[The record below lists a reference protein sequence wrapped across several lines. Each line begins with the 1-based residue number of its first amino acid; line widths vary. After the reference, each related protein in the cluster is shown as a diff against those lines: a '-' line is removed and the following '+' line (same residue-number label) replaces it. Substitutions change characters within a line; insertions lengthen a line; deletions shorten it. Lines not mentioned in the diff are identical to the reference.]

1 MDKYLNTKQG
11 SLEESVLEI
20 WKEAAI
26 EEDFRMDGRTKAYKE
41 HRARLEAAR
50 LRKEG
55 IKKSIQ
61 TEDDDPHA
69 DSAKSGGKEEYKKFF
84 NAAMKKFGVSS
95 PAELK
100 GDKEKEFYNY
110 IDKNWK
116 GDHEEELEENAAVEL
131 QKKVA
136 KGGMDKQMFQKSV
149 DLLKSKKYD
158 ELKKHL
164 KASDTAPREYVMSL
178 IAKKEPATFKKMY
191 GNQTGYYSL
200 MNQNEELEDSPN
212 AANSQHLCA
221 KNVVHEEWGDGECIP
236 TMHAEP
242 DEEGNIG
249 WYDVMFEHGLEKGVA
264 INELKVTHSEMHHN
278 HKKKDKVKEDVV
290 DNLAKA
296 GAKAVG
302 RGMISVAKK
311 AGQKAMDKTGVTKAI
326 SVGKKVKDTAS
337 KVGARIKKAAQTGE
351 EFGESYEMGT
361 DEYRKH
367 TQSITPGQDVTDF
380 QNFKVESMREALAK
394 VWGKAGD
401 ELEEYITKEGMRK
414 RVAEGDKRRTE
425 NKDTGKGGKT
435 MTGKTSDVINLK
447 PTTEEV
453 ELDEAMSKDM
463 ALKILS
469 MAKNQDFKIASGD
482 RAPMIYLSND
492 DRDELKKEFGR
503 LGRDVP
509 GPNKGATV
517 MQIVNLAHSGNDR
530 KPFDTEGGKHMISWD
545 KGGKKIGTPKKVSDA
560 AKLAGLKLEEV
571 ELDEVAPL
579 VGMAAKALAK
589 GALAAVGS
597 KVAKKAMGEK
607 MLAADYMIKSG
618 KSPEEIANVA
628 NVDVE
633 EVKKVMA
640 AYHEDDEKHYKEYL
654 AAMCNGVDASYE
666 G

>member
-116 GDHEEELEENAAVEL
+116 GDHEEELE
-131 QKKVA
+131 
-136 KGGMDKQMFQKSV
+136 
-149 DLLKSKKYD
+149 
-158 ELKKHL
+158 
-164 KASDTAPREYVMSL
+164 
-178 IAKKEPATFKKMY
+178 
-191 GNQTGYYSL
+191 
-200 MNQNEELEDSPN
+200 DSPN

-242 DEEGNIG
+242 DEEGNID
-249 WYDVMFEHGLEKGVA
+249 WYDVMFEHGLEKGVV

-278 HKKKDKVKEDVV
+278 HNKKKDKVKEGIVG
-290 DNLAKA
+290 NLAKA

-302 RGMISVAKK
+302 RGVTSVAKTAVK
-311 AGQKAMDKTGVTKAI
+311 KVADKTGYTKGKEL
-326 SVGKKVKDTAS
+326 VKKVGSGID

-380 QNFKVESMREALAK
+380 QNFKVESMKEALAK

-401 ELEEYITKEGMRK
+401 ELEEYITKDGMRK
-414 RVAEGDKRRTE
+414 RVTEGDKRRTE

-453 ELDEAMSKDM
+453 ELEEAMSKDM

-469 MAKNQDFKIASGD
+469 MTKNQDFKIASGD

-618 KSPEEIANVA
+618 KSAEEVADVA

-633 EVKKVMA
+633 EIKKVMA
-640 AYHEDDEKHYKEYL
+640 AYHENDVKHYKEYL
-654 AAMCNGVDASYE
+654 AAACGGGTGLGTTSMST
-666 G
+666 

>member
-1 MDKYLNTKQG
+1 
-11 SLEESVLEI
+11 
-20 WKEAAI
+20 
-26 EEDFRMDGRTKAYKE
+26 
-41 HRARLEAAR
+41 
-50 LRKEG
+50 
-55 IKKSIQ
+55 
-61 TEDDDPHA
+61 
-69 DSAKSGGKEEYKKFF
+69 
-84 NAAMKKFGVSS
+84 
-95 PAELK
+95 
-100 GDKEKEFYNY
+100 
-110 IDKNWK
+110 
-116 GDHEEELEENAAVEL
+116 
-131 QKKVA
+131 
-136 KGGMDKQMFQKSV
+136 
-149 DLLKSKKYD
+149 
-158 ELKKHL
+158 
-164 KASDTAPREYVMSL
+164 
-178 IAKKEPATFKKMY
+178 
-191 GNQTGYYSL
+191 
-200 MNQNEELEDSPN
+200 
-212 AANSQHLCA
+212 
-221 KNVVHEEWGDGECIP
+221 
-236 TMHAEP
+236 
-242 DEEGNIG
+242 
-249 WYDVMFEHGLEKGVA
+249 
-264 INELKVTHSEMHHN
+264 
-278 HKKKDKVKEDVV
+278 
-290 DNLAKA
+290 
-296 GAKAVG
+296 
-302 RGMISVAKK
+302 
-311 AGQKAMDKTGVTKAI
+311 
-326 SVGKKVKDTAS
+326 
-337 KVGARIKKAAQTGE
+337 
-351 EFGESYEMGT
+351 
-361 DEYRKH
+361 
-367 TQSITPGQDVTDF
+367 
-380 QNFKVESMREALAK
+380 MR
-394 VWGKAGD
+394 
-401 ELEEYITKEGMRK
+401 R

-425 NKDTGKGGKT
+425 NKDTRKGGKT
-435 MTGKTSDVINLK
+435 MTGKTSDVINLI

-453 ELDEAMSKDM
+453 ELEEAMSKDM

-654 AAMCNGVDASYE
+654 TAMCKGGDASM
-666 G
+666 GGGPRGG

>member
-1 MDKYLNTKQG
+1 VDKYLNTKQG

-20 WKEAAI
+20 WKEAANI
-26 EEDFRMDGRTKAYKE
+26 TE
-41 HRARLEAAR
+41 
-50 LRKEG
+50 
-55 IKKSIQ
+55 KKLDPVGK
-61 TEDDDPHA
+61 EDDDVDNDGDVD
-69 DSAKSGGKEEYKKFF
+69 DSDKYLAKRRKAITK
-84 NAAMKKFGVSS
+84 AMK
-95 PAELK
+95 EHK
-100 GDKEKEFYNY
+100 GTKPHKHP
-110 IDKNWK
+110 
-116 GDHEEELEENAAVEL
+116 HEEGEVEE
-131 QKKVA
+131 K
-136 KGGMDKQMFQKSV
+136 
-149 DLLKSKKYD
+149 
-158 ELKKHL
+158 
-164 KASDTAPREYVMSL
+164 
-178 IAKKEPATFKKMY
+178 
-191 GNQTGYYSL
+191 
-200 MNQNEELEDSPN
+200 LEDSPN
-212 AANSQHLCA
+212 DANSQHLCA
-221 KNVVHEEWGDGECIP
+221 KNVVHEEWGNGECVP

-242 DEEGNIG
+242 DEEGNID
-249 WYDVMFEHGLEKGVA
+249 WYDVMFEHGLERGVV
-264 INELKVTHSEMHHN
+264 INELKVTRSEMHHN
-278 HKKKDKVKEDVV
+278 HKKKKNDEEVDEGIVGDVLKKGVKS
-290 DNLAKA
+290 LA
-296 GAKAVG
+296 
-302 RGMISVAKK
+302 RK
-311 AGQKAMDKTGVTKAI
+311 AGQAARERITTAGKADRAERKVAKA
-326 SVGKKVKDTAS
+326 T
-337 KVGARIKKAAQTGE
+337 KKAADKERLATARQKLSNIKKGKSKT
-351 EFGESYEMGT
+351 ESYEMGT

-380 QNFKVESMREALAK
+380 HNFKVESMKEALAK

-401 ELEEYITKEGMRK
+401 ELEEYVTKDGMRK

-425 NKDTGKGGKT
+425 NKDIGKGGKT

-453 ELDEAMSKDM
+453 ELEEAMSKDM

-618 KSPEEIANVA
+618 KSPEEVADVA

-633 EVKKVMA
+633 EIKKVMA
-640 AYHEDDEKHYKEYL
+640 AYHENDEKHYKEYL
-654 AAMCNGVDASYE
+654 AAACGGGTGLGTTSMST
-666 G
+666 

>member
-164 KASDTAPREYVMSL
+164 KASDTAPREYVMDL

-278 HKKKDKVKEDVV
+278 HKKKKNDEEV
-290 DNLAKA
+290 DEGIVGNLAKA
-296 GAKAVG
+296 GVKAVG
-302 RGMISVAKK
+302 RKVA
-311 AGQKAMDKTGVTKAI
+311 DKTGYN
-326 SVGKKVKDTAS
+326 KVKDKVS

-380 QNFKVESMREALAK
+380 HNFKVESMKETLAK

-447 PTTEEV
+447 PST
-453 ELDEAMSKDM
+453 DSK
-463 ALKILS
+463 
-469 MAKNQDFKIASGD
+469 
-482 RAPMIYLSND
+482 
-492 DRDELKKEFGR
+492 
-503 LGRDVP
+503 
-509 GPNKGATV
+509 
-517 MQIVNLAHSGNDR
+517 
-530 KPFDTEGGKHMISWD
+530 
-545 KGGKKIGTPKKVSDA
+545 
-560 AKLAGLKLEEV
+560 
-571 ELDEVAPL
+571 
-579 VGMAAKALAK
+579 
-589 GALAAVGS
+589 
-597 KVAKKAMGEK
+597 
-607 MLAADYMIKSG
+607 
-618 KSPEEIANVA
+618 
-628 NVDVE
+628 
-633 EVKKVMA
+633 
-640 AYHEDDEKHYKEYL
+640 
-654 AAMCNGVDASYE
+654 
-666 G
+666 

>member
-20 WKEAAI
+20 WKEAAEI
-26 EEDFRMDGRTKAYKE
+26 TE
-41 HRARLEAAR
+41 
-50 LRKEG
+50 
-55 IKKSIQ
+55 KKLDPVGK
-61 TEDDDPHA
+61 EDDDVDNDGDVD
-69 DSAKSGGKEEYKKFF
+69 DSDKYLAKRRKAITK
-84 NAAMKKFGVSS
+84 AMK
-95 PAELK
+95 EHK
-100 GDKEKEFYNY
+100 GTKPHKHP
-110 IDKNWK
+110 
-116 GDHEEELEENAAVEL
+116 HEEGEVEE
-131 QKKVA
+131 K
-136 KGGMDKQMFQKSV
+136 
-149 DLLKSKKYD
+149 
-158 ELKKHL
+158 
-164 KASDTAPREYVMSL
+164 
-178 IAKKEPATFKKMY
+178 
-191 GNQTGYYSL
+191 
-200 MNQNEELEDSPN
+200 LEDSPN
-212 AANSQHLCA
+212 DANSQHLCA

-249 WYDVMFEHGLEKGVA
+249 WYDVMFEHGLERGVV
-264 INELKVTHSEMHHN
+264 INELKVTRSEMHHN
-278 HKKKDKVKEDVV
+278 HNKKKDKVKEGIVG
-290 DNLAKA
+290 NLAKA

-302 RGMISVAKK
+302 RGVTSVAKTAVK
-311 AGQKAMDKTGVTKAI
+311 KVADKTGYTKGKEL
-326 SVGKKVKDTAS
+326 VKKVGSGID

-380 QNFKVESMREALAK
+380 QNFKVESMKEALAK

-401 ELEEYITKEGMRK
+401 ELEEYITKDGMRK
-414 RVAEGDKRRTE
+414 RVTEGDKRRTE

-453 ELDEAMSKDM
+453 ELEEAMSKDM

-469 MAKNQDFKIASGD
+469 MTKNQDFKIASGD

-589 GALAAVGS
+589 GALTAVGS

-618 KSPEEIANVA
+618 KSAEEVADVA

-633 EVKKVMA
+633 EIKKVMA
-640 AYHEDDEKHYKEYL
+640 AYHENDEKHYKEYL
-654 AAMCNGVDASYE
+654 AAACGGGTGLGTTSMST
-666 G
+666 

>member
-1 MDKYLNTKQG
+1 VDKYLNTKQG

-20 WKEAAI
+20 WKEAANI
-26 EEDFRMDGRTKAYKE
+26 TE
-41 HRARLEAAR
+41 
-50 LRKEG
+50 
-55 IKKSIQ
+55 KKLDPVGK
-61 TEDDDPHA
+61 EDDDVDNDGDV
-69 DSAKSGGKEEYKKFF
+69 DSSDKYLAKRRKAISK
-84 NAAMKKFGVSS
+84 AMKKEG
-95 PAELK
+95 
-100 GDKEKEFYNY
+100 
-110 IDKNWK
+110 
-116 GDHEEELEENAAVEL
+116 
-131 QKKVA
+131 
-136 KGGMDKQMFQKSV
+136 
-149 DLLKSKKYD
+149 
-158 ELKKHL
+158 
-164 KASDTAPREYVMSL
+164 
-178 IAKKEPATFKKMY
+178 
-191 GNQTGYYSL
+191 
-200 MNQNEELEDSPN
+200 LEDSPN

-236 TMHAEP
+236 TMHDEP

-278 HKKKDKVKEDVV
+278 HKKKKNDEEVDEGIAGDVGAGIGRLAGRAAAGTAKLAGRAALA
-290 DNLAKA
+290 LAK
-296 GAKAVG
+296 K
-302 RGMISVAKK
+302 
-311 AGQKAMDKTGVTKAI
+311 
-326 SVGKKVKDTAS
+326 
-337 KVGARIKKAAQTGE
+337 GARAARERITTGGKADRAERQLSKAQKQSKKKMSDKDRLATAQARLAKLNKGKSKT
-351 EFGESYEMGT
+351 ESYEMGT

-401 ELEEYITKEGMRK
+401 ELEEYVTKEGMRR

-453 ELDEAMSKDM
+453 ELEEAMSKDM

-579 VGMAAKALAK
+579 IGMAAKALAK
-589 GALAAVGS
+589 GALMGVGS
-597 KVAKKAMGEK
+597 KIADKAMGGKKEEK

-618 KSPEEIANVA
+618 KSAEEVADVA

-633 EVKKVMA
+633 EIKKVMA

-654 AAMCNGVDASYE
+654 AAACSGGTGLGTTSMST
-666 G
+666 

>member
-20 WKEAAI
+20 WKEAANI
-26 EEDFRMDGRTKAYKE
+26 TE
-41 HRARLEAAR
+41 
-50 LRKEG
+50 
-55 IKKSIQ
+55 KKLDPVGK
-61 TEDDDPHA
+61 EDDDVDNDGDV
-69 DSAKSGGKEEYKKFF
+69 DSSDKYLAKRRKAISK
-84 NAAMKKFGVSS
+84 AMKKEG
-95 PAELK
+95 
-100 GDKEKEFYNY
+100 
-110 IDKNWK
+110 
-116 GDHEEELEENAAVEL
+116 
-131 QKKVA
+131 
-136 KGGMDKQMFQKSV
+136 
-149 DLLKSKKYD
+149 
-158 ELKKHL
+158 
-164 KASDTAPREYVMSL
+164 
-178 IAKKEPATFKKMY
+178 
-191 GNQTGYYSL
+191 
-200 MNQNEELEDSPN
+200 LEDSPN

-236 TMHAEP
+236 TMHDEP

-278 HKKKDKVKEDVV
+278 HKKKKNDEEVDEGIAGDVGAGIGRLAGRAAAGTAKLAGRAALA
-290 DNLAKA
+290 LAK
-296 GAKAVG
+296 K
-302 RGMISVAKK
+302 
-311 AGQKAMDKTGVTKAI
+311 
-326 SVGKKVKDTAS
+326 
-337 KVGARIKKAAQTGE
+337 GARAARERITTGGKADRAERQLSKAQKQSKKKMSDKDRLATAQARLAKLNKGKSKT
-351 EFGESYEMGT
+351 ESYEMGT

-401 ELEEYITKEGMRK
+401 ELEEYVTKEGMRR

-425 NKDTGKGGKT
+425 NKVTKMRSRALLKRSPKDTGKGGKT

-453 ELDEAMSKDM
+453 ELEEAMSKDM

-579 VGMAAKALAK
+579 IGMAAKALAK
-589 GALAAVGS
+589 GALMGVGS
-597 KVAKKAMGEK
+597 KIADKAMGGKKEEK

-618 KSPEEIANVA
+618 KSAEEVADVA

-633 EVKKVMA
+633 EIKKVMA

-654 AAMCNGVDASYE
+654 AAACSGGTGLGTTSMST
-666 G
+666 

>member
-116 GDHEEELEENAAVEL
+116 GDHEEELE
-131 QKKVA
+131 
-136 KGGMDKQMFQKSV
+136 
-149 DLLKSKKYD
+149 
-158 ELKKHL
+158 
-164 KASDTAPREYVMSL
+164 
-178 IAKKEPATFKKMY
+178 
-191 GNQTGYYSL
+191 
-200 MNQNEELEDSPN
+200 DSPN

-221 KNVVHEEWGDGECIP
+221 KNVVHEEWGNGECVP

-249 WYDVMFEHGLEKGVA
+249 WYDVMFEHGLERGVV
-264 INELKVTHSEMHHN
+264 INELKVTRSEMHHN
-278 HKKKDKVKEDVV
+278 HNKKKDKVKEGIVG
-290 DNLAKA
+290 NLAKA

-302 RGMISVAKK
+302 RGVTSVAKTAVK
-311 AGQKAMDKTGVTKAI
+311 KVADKTGYTKGKEL
-326 SVGKKVKDTAS
+326 VKKVGSGID

-380 QNFKVESMREALAK
+380 QNFKVESMKEALAK

-401 ELEEYITKEGMRK
+401 ELEEYITKDGMRK
-414 RVAEGDKRRTE
+414 RVTEGDKRRTE

-453 ELDEAMSKDM
+453 ELEEAMSKDM

-469 MAKNQDFKIASGD
+469 MTKNQDFKIASGD

-618 KSPEEIANVA
+618 KSAEEVADVA

-633 EVKKVMA
+633 EIKKVMA
-640 AYHEDDEKHYKEYL
+640 AYHENDEKHYKEYL
-654 AAMCNGVDASYE
+654 AAACGGGTGLGTTSMYT
-666 G
+666 

>member
-1 MDKYLNTKQG
+1 VDKYLNTKQG

-61 TEDDDPHA
+61 NEDDDPHA

-84 NAAMKKFGVSS
+84 NDAMKKFGVSS

-116 GDHEEELEENAAVEL
+116 GDQEE
-131 QKKVA
+131 
-136 KGGMDKQMFQKSV
+136 G
-149 DLLKSKKYD
+149 
-158 ELKKHL
+158 
-164 KASDTAPREYVMSL
+164 
-178 IAKKEPATFKKMY
+178 
-191 GNQTGYYSL
+191 
-200 MNQNEELEDSPN
+200 LEDSPN

-221 KNVVHEEWGDGECIP
+221 KNVVHEEWGNGECIP
-236 TMHAEP
+236 TMHDEP

-290 DNLAKA
+290 GNLAKA

-302 RGMISVAKK
+302 RAAKSVAKK
-311 AGQKAMDKTGVTKAI
+311 AGQKVMDKTGVSKAI

-337 KVGARIKKAAQTGE
+337 KVGARVKKAAQTGE
-351 EFGESYEMGT
+351 EFEESYEMGT

-401 ELEEYITKEGMRK
+401 ELEEYVTKEGMRR

-447 PTTEEV
+447 PST
-453 ELDEAMSKDM
+453 DSK
-463 ALKILS
+463 
-469 MAKNQDFKIASGD
+469 
-482 RAPMIYLSND
+482 
-492 DRDELKKEFGR
+492 
-503 LGRDVP
+503 
-509 GPNKGATV
+509 
-517 MQIVNLAHSGNDR
+517 
-530 KPFDTEGGKHMISWD
+530 
-545 KGGKKIGTPKKVSDA
+545 
-560 AKLAGLKLEEV
+560 
-571 ELDEVAPL
+571 
-579 VGMAAKALAK
+579 
-589 GALAAVGS
+589 
-597 KVAKKAMGEK
+597 
-607 MLAADYMIKSG
+607 
-618 KSPEEIANVA
+618 
-628 NVDVE
+628 
-633 EVKKVMA
+633 
-640 AYHEDDEKHYKEYL
+640 
-654 AAMCNGVDASYE
+654 
-666 G
+666 

>member
-50 LRKEG
+50 LRREG
-55 IKKSIQ
+55 VKKSIQ

-164 KASDTAPREYVMSL
+164 KASDTEPREYVMSL

-278 HKKKDKVKEDVV
+278 HKKKKNDEEVDEGIVGKALKKVGKAALARVPGTAASKQRVIDKADKRMAQRK
-290 DNLAKA
+290 AKA
-296 GAKAVG
+296 DKLKAKRDLDTKFKAAKG
-302 RGMISVAKK
+302 TLKTKKK
-311 AGQKAMDKTGVTKAI
+311 A
-326 SVGKKVKDTAS
+326 SVFGAEYDPSVK
-337 KVGARIKKAAQTGE
+337 
-351 EFGESYEMGT
+351 ESYEIGT
-361 DEYRKH
+361 DDYRKH

-394 VWGKAGD
+394 VWEKAGLD
-401 ELEEYITKEGMRK
+401 EKVEYVEYKFKNKNDAAKAKAMLDAVQLMSFDINDDDITNGELAVDAGNKDMTKYHKQIMQKFSPKVLTQENELEEYITKDGMRR

-425 NKDTGKGGKT
+425 NKNTGKGGKT

-447 PTTEEV
+447 PTT
-453 ELDEAMSKDM
+453 
-463 ALKILS
+463 
-469 MAKNQDFKIASGD
+469 
-482 RAPMIYLSND
+482 
-492 DRDELKKEFGR
+492 
-503 LGRDVP
+503 
-509 GPNKGATV
+509 
-517 MQIVNLAHSGNDR
+517 
-530 KPFDTEGGKHMISWD
+530 
-545 KGGKKIGTPKKVSDA
+545 
-560 AKLAGLKLEEV
+560 EEV

-654 AAMCNGVDASYE
+654 AAMCNGGGYQDPTA
-666 G
+666 GR

>member
-1 MDKYLNTKQG
+1 VDKYLNTKQG

-20 WKEAAI
+20 WKEAANI
-26 EEDFRMDGRTKAYKE
+26 TE
-41 HRARLEAAR
+41 
-50 LRKEG
+50 
-55 IKKSIQ
+55 KKLDPVGK
-61 TEDDDPHA
+61 EDDDIDNDGDVD
-69 DSAKSGGKEEYKKFF
+69 DSDKYLAKRRKAITK
-84 NAAMKKFGVSS
+84 AMK
-95 PAELK
+95 EHK
-100 GDKEKEFYNY
+100 GTKPHKHP
-110 IDKNWK
+110 
-116 GDHEEELEENAAVEL
+116 HEEGEVEE
-131 QKKVA
+131 K
-136 KGGMDKQMFQKSV
+136 
-149 DLLKSKKYD
+149 
-158 ELKKHL
+158 
-164 KASDTAPREYVMSL
+164 
-178 IAKKEPATFKKMY
+178 
-191 GNQTGYYSL
+191 
-200 MNQNEELEDSPN
+200 LEDSPN
-212 AANSQHLCA
+212 DANSQHLCA

-242 DEEGNIG
+242 DEEGNID
-249 WYDVMFEHGLEKGVA
+249 WYDVMFEHGLEKGVV

-278 HKKKDKVKEDVV
+278 HNKKKDKVKEGIVG
-290 DNLAKA
+290 NLAKA

-302 RGMISVAKK
+302 RGVTSVAKTAVK
-311 AGQKAMDKTGVTKAI
+311 KVADKTGYTKGKEL
-326 SVGKKVKDTAS
+326 VKKVGSGID

-380 QNFKVESMREALAK
+380 QNFKVESMKEALAK

-401 ELEEYITKEGMRK
+401 ELEEYITKDGMRK
-414 RVAEGDKRRTE
+414 RVTEGDKRRTE

-453 ELDEAMSKDM
+453 ELEEAMSKDM

-469 MAKNQDFKIASGD
+469 MTKNQDFKIASGD

-545 KGGKKIGTPKKVSDA
+545 RGGKKIGTPKKVSDA

-618 KSPEEIANVA
+618 KSAEEVADVA

-633 EVKKVMA
+633 EIKKVMA
-640 AYHEDDEKHYKEYL
+640 AYHENDEKHYKEYL
-654 AAMCNGVDASYE
+654 TAMCGPSGDMD
-666 G
+666 